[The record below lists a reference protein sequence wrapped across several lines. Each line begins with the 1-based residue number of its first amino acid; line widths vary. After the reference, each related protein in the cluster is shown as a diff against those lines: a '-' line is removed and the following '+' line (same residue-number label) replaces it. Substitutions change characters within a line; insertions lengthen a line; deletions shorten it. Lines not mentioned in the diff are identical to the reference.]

1 METSSKKRLNVAWL
15 VVVAIT
21 VIYLWIDHTAEEDG
35 VPTASTAVTVSA
47 IVLALVKYRI
57 VLREFMDVRNAP
69 PRAPPTHRPP
79 RGRHRRVAARQLP
92 RRTGSRLSP
101 RRSRSSADRNPPR
114 RSGGSSTPRSS
125 SSRRTASAGRRCG

>member
-15 VVVAIT
+15 VLVAIT

-69 PRAPPTHRPP
+69 PRLRRLTDLLVAVIAVSLLTSYLV
-79 RGRHRRVAARQLP
+79 GRAVA
-92 RRTGSRLSP
+92 
-101 RRSRSSADRNPPR
+101 
-114 RSGGSSTPRSS
+114 
-125 SSRRTASAGRRCG
+125 